1 MGRHRAERLRPRDL
15 RSHYT
20 RLLGAYGRL
29 LREHRRLQAE
39 HRALLAGSTPARP
52 AAEVELWRPRRQTA
66 WGAAR
71 EAMDVEAAR
80 ALVRESGL
88 LTSAGG

>member
-1 MGRHRAERLRPRDL
+1 MGEHRVQRLPLRGL

-20 RLLGAYGRL
+20 RLLQAYGRL
-29 LREHRRLQAE
+29 LRDHRRLEAE
-39 HRALLAGSTPARP
+39 HRELLEQASSAPSTD
-52 AAEVELWRPRRQTA
+52 VELYRQTT

-71 EAMDVEAAR
+71 EAMDVERAR
-80 ALVRESGL
+80 ELVRDIGL